1 MQRAGLGPPL
11 VINSHPM
18 KQPICEIL
26 QILSRD
32 ARVSPESIATQT
44 GKTPAEVKAAIAR
57 YEEEGVIKRYATVID
72 WEKAGVEEVTA
83 FIDVRVVPARDVGF
97 DGIAARIARF
107 PQVQS
112 VWLVSGGSDLRV
124 VVQAT
129 NLKELANFVAE
140 KLATIDGVTG
150 TVTHFLLRRYKE
162 DHAFYLEEAG
172 DERLVV
178 AP

>member
-1 MQRAGLGPPL
+1 
-11 VINSHPM
+11 M
-18 KQPICEIL
+18 KQPPCEIL

-32 ARVSPESIATQT
+32 ARTTPEAIANLT
-44 GKTPAEVKAAIAR
+44 GKTVTEVKESIAR
-57 YEEEGVIKRYATVID
+57 YEQEGIIKRYATVID
-72 WEKAGVEEVTA
+72 WEKAGVDEVTA

-97 DGIAARIARF
+97 DGIAARIARY

-124 VVQAT
+124 AVQST
-129 NLKELANFVAE
+129 NLRELANFIAE

-162 DHAFYLEEAG
+162 DHVFYLEEAG
-172 DERLVV
+172 DDRLVV
-178 AP
+178 TP

>member
-1 MQRAGLGPPL
+1 
-11 VINSHPM
+11 M
-18 KQPICEIL
+18 KQLPCEIL
-26 QILSRD
+26 QVLARD
-32 ARVSPESIATQT
+32 ARTTPESIATLT
-44 GKTPAEVKAAIAR
+44 GKSVANVKAAIAR
-57 YEEEGVIKRYATVID
+57 YEDEGIIKRYATVID
-72 WEKAGVEEVTA
+72 WEKAGVDQVTA

-97 DGIAARIARF
+97 DGIAARISRF

-140 KLATIDGVTG
+140 KLATIDGVNG

>member
-1 MQRAGLGPPL
+1 M
-11 VINSHPM
+11 INSLSM
-18 KQPICEIL
+18 KQLPNEIL

-32 ARVSPESIATQT
+32 ARTTPEAISTLT
-44 GKTPAEVKAAIAR
+44 GKDVAEVKATIAKF
-57 YEEEGVIKRYATVID
+57 EEEGIIKRYATVID

-83 FIDVRVVPARDVGF
+83 FIDVRVVPARDIGF
-97 DGIAARIARF
+97 DGTAARIARF

-129 NLKELANFVAE
+129 NLRELANFVAE
-140 KLATIDGVTG
+140 KLATIEGVTG

>member
-1 MQRAGLGPPL
+1 
-11 VINSHPM
+11 M
-18 KQPICEIL
+18 KQLPCEIL
-26 QILSRD
+26 QILARD
-32 ARVSPESIATQT
+32 ARSSPEAIATLT
-44 GKTPAEVKAAIAR
+44 GKGLAEVKAAIAR
-57 YEEEGVIKRYATVID
+57 YEEDGIIKRYATVID
-72 WEKAGVEEVTA
+72 WEKAGVEQVTA

-97 DGIAARIARF
+97 DAIAGRIARF

-140 KLATIDGVTG
+140 KLATIDGVNG

-162 DHAFYLEEAG
+162 DHAFYLEEAS
-172 DERLVV
+172 DERLVI

>member
-1 MQRAGLGPPL
+1 
-11 VINSHPM
+11 M
-18 KQPICEIL
+18 KNTTFEIL

-32 ARVSPESIATQT
+32 ARSTHEAIATQT
-44 GKTPAEVKAAIAR
+44 GKTVDEVKATIAR
-57 YEEEGVIKRYATVID
+57 YEADGVIKRYATVID

-97 DGIAARIARF
+97 DAIAARIARY

-124 VVQAT
+124 VVQAH

-162 DHAFYLEEAG
+162 DHSFYLEDVE
-172 DERLVV
+172 DERLVIT
-178 AP
+178 P

>member
-1 MQRAGLGPPL
+1 
-11 VINSHPM
+11 M
-18 KQPICEIL
+18 KQICEIL
-26 QILSRD
+26 QVLSRD
-32 ARVSPESIATQT
+32 ARSSPESIATLT
-44 GKTPAEVKAAIAR
+44 GKSVPEVKETIAR
-57 YEEEGVIKRYATVID
+57 YEREGIIKTYATVID
-72 WEKAGVEEVTA
+72 WEKAGVEQVTA

-97 DGIAARIARF
+97 DGIAARIARY

-124 VVQAT
+124 QVQST
-129 NLKELANFVAE
+129 NLRELANFIAE
-140 KLATIDGVTG
+140 KLATIDGVNG

-162 DHAFYLEEAG
+162 DHVFFLDETS